1 MSTSVLAALVGLI
14 AGVHAATW
22 GMYKDV
28 PHEGFSGRKYL
39 RSPLLG
45 TVLGV
50 MVQAATGL
58 DPRDPASLVVLFGM
72 VYAVE
77 RAAAEIYKTFL
88 REEDQA
94 KYFIPMQFH
103 VMGRVVQSRATR
115 LMAGVLYTALL
126 VVLVVVVA
134 HLDRSGAGRALG
146 WAALLIG
153 SLGGWISAFGGAWK
167 DAPSEGF
174 QLFKFFRSPLL
185 ALLYAAG
192 LSYLTDN
199 LLTITLGATGYTVAT
214 TETYKTFFFPAKPRG
229 KFAGRPVIYPGL
241 LRWRQRFVPL
251 YIAIWIAVAISL
263 TAALMGMPSH
273 SLRVIE
279 FNHD

>member
-1 MSTSVLAALVGLI
+1 MTTPVLAALVGLM
-14 AGVHAATW
+14 AGLHAATW
-22 GMYKDV
+22 GMYKDA
-28 PHEGFSGRKYL
+28 PHEGFSGRRYL

-45 TVLGV
+45 TVLCV
-50 MVQAATGL
+50 VVQAATGL

-77 RAAAEIYKTFL
+77 RAVAEIYKTFL
-88 REEDQA
+88 REEDQS

-103 VMGRVVQSRATR
+103 VMGRVVQSRAAR
-115 LMAGVLYTALL
+115 LLAGFLYTALL
-126 VVLVVVVA
+126 VTLVVAVA
-134 HLDRSGAGRALG
+134 YLDRSGAGRELG
-146 WAALLIG
+146 WAALMIG

-185 ALLYAAG
+185 ALVYAAG

-199 LLTITLGATGYTVAT
+199 LLAITLAATGYTVAT
-214 TETYKTFFFPAKPRG
+214 TESYKTFFFPAKPRG
-229 KFAGRPVIYPGL
+229 KFAGRPVRYPGL

-251 YIAIWIAVAISL
+251 YIAIWIAVAVSL
-263 TAALMGMPSH
+263 TAALLTPPSH
-273 SLRVIE
+273 SPLVIE
-279 FNHD
+279 FSHE